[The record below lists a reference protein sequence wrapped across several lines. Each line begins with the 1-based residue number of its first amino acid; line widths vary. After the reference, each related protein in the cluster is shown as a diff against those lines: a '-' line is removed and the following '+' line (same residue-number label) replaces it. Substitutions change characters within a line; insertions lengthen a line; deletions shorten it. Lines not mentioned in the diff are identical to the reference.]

1 MILSR
6 ISRAVREQ
14 NWFAVAIEFVIVILG
29 VVIGFQISAWNEAR
43 ADRAEEAGFLH
54 ALAADMRYSRDRLE
68 QTAARLEVQQA
79 ALERL
84 HRIHRGEADIS
95 DDSIA
100 ADLANGLFYLS
111 WLDVNE
117 STFETLVGS
126 GRLSLI
132 DDPELVG
139 MLQTLSASYDDARS
153 TIDNEFQT
161 TYRFSDPLLLQSAD
175 MAAVFRS
182 SERYSNL
189 VPWSSGASTALPA
202 SGDWMSDRAFGNV
215 LLYRAAFVGA
225 LSEQIAALIS
235 DLDAIQTRI
244 DGRLQTIGETP

>member
-1 MILSR
+1 MILAR
-6 ISRAVREQ
+6 ITRAVREQ
-14 NWFAVAIEFVIVILG
+14 NWVAVAIEFVIVVAG
-29 VVIGFQISAWNEAR
+29 VMLAFQISAWNEAR
-43 ADRAEEAGFLH
+43 ADRREEAGFLH
-54 ALAADMRYSRDRLE
+54 ALAADTRYSRERLE

-84 HRIHRGEADIS
+84 HRVHRGEADASDETIS
-95 DDSIA
+95 

-117 STFETLVGS
+117 STFDTLVGS

-132 DDPELVG
+132 DDPVLVG
-139 MLQTLSASYDDARS
+139 LLQTLSASYDDARS

-175 MAAVFRS
+175 MAAVFRAN
-182 SERYSNL
+182 ERYTTQ
-189 VPWSSGASTALPA
+189 VPWSSDIPPAPPA
-202 SGDWMSDRAFGNV
+202 SNDWMSDRAFGNV

-225 LSEQIAALIS
+225 LSGQIASLTS

-244 DGRLQTIGETP
+244 DARLRAIGETP